1 MSNAD
6 FSDLLNRYLNDSLT
20 AEELREL
27 LARLGQPENT
37 EALKEAID
45 QALASNAYSDLSDKS
60 RTDIIFRKI
69 LLQAE
74 KEQPPAASVIRMTPP
89 AGERGGSHRQ
99 GNARLWRRITAAAAC
114 IAIIAGYYFLKA
126 PSRRSIDIVKMR
138 PAQSNDV
145 APGRNKA
152 ILQLADSSSIVLD
165 DSDTGTLAQQGS
177 TKILKLTN
185 GQLACIIAG
194 GNKQHATNQPVYNI
208 ISTPRGGQYQVVLPD
223 GSRVWLNAASS
234 LRFPTAFVGKERA
247 VTVTGEAYFDIAP
260 NRNMP
265 FTVQVND
272 TKIEVLGTRFNV
284 MSYSN
289 EAMLKTTLLDGAV
302 RVSQLTGKPG
312 ESIKLSPGQQAS
324 IYNGS
329 ASIMVNPVDT
339 ESIVAWKNGLFQFES
354 SDVQTIMRQME
365 RWYDVDVQYAGK
377 APEGH
382 YSWTVG
388 RDQSLLKVLRILEEG
403 GLKFKIEGKNLTV
416 L

>member
-6 FSDLLNRYLNDSLT
+6 FSDLLNKYLNDSLS
-20 AEELREL
+20 AEELHEL
-27 LARLGQPENT
+27 LAHLGQPENT

-45 QALASNAYSDLSDKS
+45 QALAGNAFRGLSDKS
-60 RTDIIFRKI
+60 RSDIIFRKI
-69 LLQAE
+69 LQQAE
-74 KEQPPAASVIRMTPP
+74 GEQPTAASVIRMDPP
-89 AGERGGSHRQ
+89 AGSQGRRQ
-99 GNARLWRRITAAAAC
+99 GNARLWRRITATAAC
-114 IAIIAGYYFLKA
+114 IAIIAGYYFLKT
-126 PSRRSIDIVKMR
+126 PDHRSIGIVR
-138 PAQSNDV
+138 RQPAQSNDV

-152 ILQLADSSSIVLD
+152 ILQLADSSTIVLD

-177 TKILKLTN
+177 TKVLKLTN
-185 GQLACIIAG
+185 GQLAYRTAASRELR
-194 GNKQHATNQPVYNI
+194 ATSAPVYNV

-223 GSRVWLNAASS
+223 GSKVWLNAASS
-234 LRFPTAFVGKERA
+234 LRFPTAFTGKERA

-272 TKIEVLGTRFNV
+272 TRIEVLGTRFNV

-289 EAMLKTTLLDGAV
+289 EAMLNTTLLEGAV
-302 RVSQLTGKPG
+302 RIAQLTGKPG
-312 ESIKLSPGQQAS
+312 EPAKLSPGQQAS

-329 ASIMVNPVDT
+329 ASIIVNSVDT
-339 ESIVAWKNGLFQFES
+339 ESVVAWKNGLFQFES
-354 SDVQTIMRQME
+354 NDVQTIMRQME
-365 RWYDVDVQYAGK
+365 RWYDVDVHYAGK

-382 YSWTVG
+382 YSWSVG
-388 RDQSLLKVLRILEEG
+388 RDQSLMKVLRILEEG

>member
-6 FSDLLNRYLNDSLT
+6 FSDLLNKYLNDSLS
-20 AEELREL
+20 AEELHEL
-27 LARLGQPENT
+27 LAHLGQPENT

-45 QALASNAYSDLSDKS
+45 QALAGNAFRGLSDKS
-60 RTDIIFRKI
+60 RSDIIFRKI
-69 LLQAE
+69 LQQAE
-74 KEQPPAASVIRMTPP
+74 GEQPTAANVIRMDPP
-89 AGERGGSHRQ
+89 AGSQGRRQ

-114 IAIIAGYYFLKA
+114 IAIIAGYYFLKT
-126 PSRRSIDIVKMR
+126 PDHRSIGIVR
-138 PAQSNDV
+138 RQPAQSNDV

-152 ILQLADSSSIVLD
+152 ILQLADSSTIVLD

-177 TKILKLTN
+177 TKVLKLTN
-185 GQLACIIAG
+185 GQLAYRAAASY
-194 GNKQHATNQPVYNI
+194 KLQAASKPVYNVI
-208 ISTPRGGQYQVVLPD
+208 TTPRGGQYQVVLPD
-223 GSRVWLNAASS
+223 GSKVWLNAASS
-234 LRFPTAFVGKERA
+234 LRFPTAFTGKERA

-272 TKIEVLGTRFNV
+272 TRIEVLGTRFNV

-289 EAMLKTTLLDGAV
+289 EAMLNTTLLEGAV
-302 RVSQLTGKPG
+302 RIAQLTGKPG
-312 ESIKLSPGQQAS
+312 ETTRLSPGQQAS

-329 ASIMVNPVDT
+329 ASIIVNSVDT
-339 ESIVAWKNGLFQFES
+339 ESVVAWKNGLFQFES
-354 SDVQTIMRQME
+354 NDVQTIMRQME
-365 RWYDVDVQYAGK
+365 RWYDVDVHYAGK

-382 YSWTVG
+382 YSWSVG
-388 RDQSLLKVLRILEEG
+388 RDQSLMKVLRILEEG

>member
-6 FSDLLNRYLNDSLT
+6 FSDLLNKYLNDSLS
-20 AEELREL
+20 AEELHEL
-27 LARLGQPENT
+27 LAHLGQPENT

-45 QALASNAYSDLSDKS
+45 QALTGNAFRDLSDKS
-60 RTDIIFRKI
+60 RSDIIFRKI
-69 LLQAE
+69 LQQAE
-74 KEQPPAASVIRMTPP
+74 GVRPPAASVIRMDPT
-89 AGERGGSHRQ
+89 AGRRGRRQ
-99 GNARLWRRITAAAAC
+99 GNARLWRRIAAAAAC
-114 IAIIAGYYFLKA
+114 IAIIAGYYFLRT
-126 PSRRSIDIVKMR
+126 PDRRSINIVR
-138 PAQSNDV
+138 RQPAQSNDV

-152 ILQLADSSSIVLD
+152 ILQLADSSTIVLD

-185 GQLACIIAG
+185 GQLAYRTAASY
-194 GNKQHATNQPVYNI
+194 KLQAASRPVYNI
-208 ISTPRGGQYQVVLPD
+208 ITTPRGGQYQVVLPD
-223 GSRVWLNAASS
+223 GSKVWLNAASS
-234 LRFPTAFVGKERA
+234 LRFPTAFTGKERA

-272 TKIEVLGTRFNV
+272 TRIEVLGTRFNV

-289 EAMLKTTLLDGAV
+289 EAMLSTTLLEGAV
-302 RVSQLTGKPG
+302 RIAQLTGKPG
-312 ESIKLSPGQQAS
+312 EPVRLSPGQQAS
-324 IYNGS
+324 IYNGA
-329 ASIMVNPVDT
+329 ASIIINPVDT
-339 ESIVAWKNGLFQFES
+339 ESVVAWKNGLFQFES
-354 SDVQTIMRQME
+354 NDVQTIMRQME
-365 RWYDVDVQYAGK
+365 RWYDVDVHYAGK

-388 RDQSLLKVLRILEEG
+388 RDQSLMKVLRILEEG